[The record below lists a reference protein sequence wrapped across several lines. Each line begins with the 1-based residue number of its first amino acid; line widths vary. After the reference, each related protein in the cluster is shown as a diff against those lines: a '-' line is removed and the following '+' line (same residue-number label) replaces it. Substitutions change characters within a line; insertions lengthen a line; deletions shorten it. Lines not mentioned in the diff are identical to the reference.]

1 MKNMFKLLLISLL
14 MTPAFAATY
23 SPVNGNYSFQEAPE
37 YLAILAQV
45 KAKGDFATKPSLVDT
60 KTPTAKP
67 MTRGEQM
74 VAEAKARNREII
86 AAQNKAAA
94 SAPEIED
101 EWEKIKAEDKK
112 TRDGWKQEVKDS
124 LAQWRKEQDI
134 FLGKIKVYQE
144 NTFVIPA
151 PKEIIV
157 EKKVIVNLP
166 EVQMVN
172 GTFNVAIRDQSARAT
187 CSAFAGIRA
196 LEIILNQN
204 KIDKDLSEQYFYW
217 ASKPECM
224 SSPCAQKGSWVTSAF
239 RFSKQKNQVDI
250 PTESNCA
257 YAASS
262 IDKNETQTPLP
273 SNCNVGSA
281 KVENYQEVRTL
292 ADVID
297 SLKKNTPVIM
307 AAKLSENFYKNQGL
321 VTLADSTTTRGVS
334 LDNHALGHAFLAVG
348 VMELPEKIKASEGS
362 YCIVVANSW
371 GKGWGAGGYA
381 CLTERWLTKF
391 RQPAPFIAV
400 TKVSA
405 N

>member
-1 MKNMFKLLLISLL
+1 MLKYLILSLLI
-14 MTPAFAATY
+14 TPVIAATY
-23 SPVNGNYSFQEAPE
+23 VPVSGDYKFQDAPE
-37 YLAILAQV
+37 YQAILAQI
-45 KAKGDFATKPSLVDT
+45 KTKGEFASKEL
-60 KTPTAKP
+60 KTPTPTVKP
-67 MTRGEQM
+67 MTRGEQV

-94 SAPEIED
+94 QAPATTDINAD
-101 EWEKIKAEDKK
+101 WEKIKAEDKK

-124 LAQWRKEQDI
+124 LTQWKKEQDI
-134 FLGKIKVYQE
+134 FLGKIKVYKE

-157 EKKVIVNLP
+157 EKKEIINLPDVQIVN
-166 EVQMVN
+166 
-172 GTFNVAIRDQSARAT
+172 GAFNVPIRDQSARAT

-196 LEIILNQN
+196 LEVILNQN

-224 SSPCAQKGSWVTSAF
+224 SSPCAQKGSWVTSAY
-239 RFSKQKNQVDI
+239 RFSKQRPQVDI

-257 YAASS
+257 YQATSV
-262 IDKNETQTPLP
+262 DKNETQTPLP

-292 ADVID
+292 SDVID
-297 SLKKNTPVIM
+297 SLKKNTPVIV

-321 VTLADSTTTRGVS
+321 VTLADSTNTRGVS

-348 VMELPEKIKASEGS
+348 VIELPEKIKSSEGA

-371 GKGWGAGGYA
+371 GKGWGAGGYS

-400 TKVSA
+400 TKISA